1 MQLSLP
7 DIRAVISAAA
17 IVADTINS
25 CQVSVK
31 CISRL
36 TNKNAPD
43 TTPMQKINL
52 YNLIYFIREEWY
64 ISLPP

>member
-52 YNLIYFIREEWY
+52 YNFD
-64 ISLPP
+64 

>member
-1 MQLSLP
+1 MITVLLVERYKIMLCQNAIILP
-7 DIRAVISAAA
+7 DIRAVKSAAA

-43 TTPMQKINL
+43 TTPMQKNKSI
-52 YNLIYFIREEWY
+52 
-64 ISLPP
+64 